1 MNTRKR
7 KKELKQLQ
15 KSANNLWSQQQAV
28 LGEAATV
35 AREAGRQLSSYGR
48 DSVVPAVQHEY
59 EARVAPYVDRGVN
72 ASKKFLDKRVVPVVG
87 GVVGTVVARMI
98 SKYDARRVMLTGA
111 FIGSGALALLGQARE
126 PWQLYVIY
134 VFFAIGFSAAGLVP
148 TTTVVTRWF
157 HTKRSIALSVASTGL
172 SVGGMILTPGAKWLT
187 DVEAQE
193 VGPVVRAVDAFVAG
207 LDDLYLTIDLDV
219 LPAAGAPG
227 VSAPAAIGVS
237 PAVILAVCTASARSG
252 KLRHFDVVELN
263 PTFDVDARTART
275 GARLVHELITQA
287 VSAGRS

>member
-87 GVVGTVVARMI
+87 GVVGTAISAWDAAKHTRERVANGGQVF
-98 SKYDARRVMLTGA
+98 S
-111 FIGSGALALLGQARE
+111 LAAPPAPKKGTSAGGVIAIILG
-126 PWQLYVIY
+126 
-134 VFFAIGFSAAGLVP
+134 
-148 TTTVVTRWF
+148 
-157 HTKRSIALSVASTGL
+157 
-172 SVGGMILTPGAKWLT
+172 VG
-187 DVEAQE
+187 
-193 VGPVVRAVDAFVAG
+193 
-207 LDDLYLTIDLDV
+207 
-219 LPAAGAPG
+219 
-227 VSAPAAIGVS
+227 AAIGVLYAAWQTLRADDELWVADD
-237 PAVILAVCTASARSG
+237 PLAAPEA
-252 KLRHFDVVELN
+252 
-263 PTFDVDARTART
+263 
-275 GARLVHELITQA
+275 
-287 VSAGRS
+287 